1 MAITQDAAARAQ
13 ALEAYYRDLERLH
26 AGPLWTVLHEIVG
39 RQPKPKAIPYLWR
52 WSELRPQV
60 YRAGELIGTDEAE
73 RRVVMLLNPGLGGE
87 CAITSTLYA
96 GLQLIL
102 PGEIARSHRHT
113 AAALRLI
120 VEGHGAYTA
129 VDGEKTLMN
138 PGDLV
143 LTPNWTWHDH
153 GNETNEP
160 MVWMDG
166 LDLPLVNQL
175 DAMFFELYAEPRQ
188 PVTKPVDDS
197 RDKYGAGALLP
208 AYERALDGRSP
219 LLNYTYERTRATLAS
234 IAARDAGSPYD
245 GVILEY
251 VNPRTGGPTMP
262 TMGCYVQWLPPGAA
276 TETHRHTS
284 SVAYHV
290 IEGEGYSVIGDQR
303 FDWQP
308 KDIFCI
314 PSWYPHRHVN
324 TSPTAP
330 AVLFSFTDA
339 PVLRALGLYREAAG

>member
-1 MAITQDAAARAQ
+1 MAIAQDASARTK
-13 ALEAYYRDLERLH
+13 ALEAYYADLAQFHTGALWKVLRDVVPDR
-26 AGPLWTVLHEIVG
+26 P
-39 RQPKPKAIPYLWR
+39 RPKAVPYRWR
-52 WSELRPQV
+52 WAELRPFV
-60 YRAGELIGTDEAE
+60 HRAGELIGTDEAE
-73 RRVVMLLNPGLGGE
+73 RRVVTLLNPGLCGE
-87 CAITSTLYA
+87 VAITGTLYA

-143 LTPNWTWHDH
+143 LTPSWTWHDH
-153 GNETNEP
+153 GNESAEP

-175 DAMFFELYAEPRQ
+175 DAMFFEPYPDERQ
-188 PVTKPVDDS
+188 VLSKPVDGS
-197 RDKYGAGALLP
+197 QAKYGSGALVP
-208 AYERALDGRSP
+208 TYERHLAAHSP
-219 LLNYTYERTRATLAS
+219 LLNYTYARTRATLAS
-234 IAARDAGSPYD
+234 IAAHDTGSPHD

-251 VNPRTGGPTMP
+251 VNPRTGGPVMP
-262 TMGCYVQWLPPGAA
+262 TMGCHVQWLAPGAA
-276 TETHRHTS
+276 TEPHRHTS

-290 IEGEGYSVIGDQR
+290 IEGEGYSLVGDER
-303 FDWQP
+303 LDWQA
-308 KDIFCI
+308 KDVFCV

-324 TSPTAP
+324 ALGTKP

-339 PVLRALGLYREAAG
+339 PVLRAVGLYREAT